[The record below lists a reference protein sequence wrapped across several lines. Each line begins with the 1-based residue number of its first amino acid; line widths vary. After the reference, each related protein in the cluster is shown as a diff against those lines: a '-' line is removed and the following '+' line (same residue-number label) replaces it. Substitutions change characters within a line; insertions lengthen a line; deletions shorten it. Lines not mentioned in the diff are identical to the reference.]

1 MAPNDAA
8 SRFLSYLLRH
18 RPDSIGL
25 QLDAGGWAI
34 IDDLVRLS
42 ANSPT
47 PLSAT
52 TIAAIVQTNDKQRFV
67 VSPDGTRVRANQGH
81 SVDIDLELAPT
92 TTPPVLFHGTAQ
104 RFLASIERDG
114 LQPRGRQHVHLSRE
128 RATALTVGRRHGRPV
143 VLRVDAAA
151 LHAAGQP
158 FFVSAN
164 GVWLV
169 AAVPPPYLQRDDD
182 GA

>member
-1 MAPNDAA
+1 MAPNDDA

-25 QLDAGGWAI
+25 QLDAGGWAM

-42 ANSPT
+42 ANSRT
-47 PLSAT
+47 PLSAS
-52 TIAAIVQTNDKQRFV
+52 TIAAIVQSSDKQRFV
-67 VSPDGTRVRANQGH
+67 LSPDGTRVRANQGH
-81 SVDIDLELAPT
+81 SVDIDLGLAPT
-92 TTPPVLFHGTAQ
+92 TPPPVLFHGTAQ

-128 RATALTVGRRHGRPV
+128 RETAVTVGRRHGQPV

-169 AAVPPPYLQRDDD
+169 AAVPPRYLQRDDA